1 MPTDIIKV
9 IAPAVVAFIVGIGIT
24 PIVTYHLYKYRVW
37 KMKPGKTALD
47 GTAAVEFN
55 RLHADGEVRTPR
67 MGGIVIWASVLIT
80 IFGIALLAKWW
91 PTAAT
96 LKLDFLSRDQT
107 WVPITTLLV
116 GAIVGFLSDYLDVRG
131 SGRGLSLRYR
141 LIVIFA
147 LSFFIGWWFYDKL
160 DVVAIGIPFGD
171 PLQIGWLIVPFFV
184 FVALALYASGVIDG
198 IDGLS
203 GGIFAAIFASYTLI
217 AAAQEQINLA
227 AFSAAVLGGI
237 LAFLWFNIPPARFYM
252 TETGTMALT
261 LTIAVLAFMTDTP
274 GEGIGIAVLPII
286 GFLLVAT
293 VASNI
298 LQIASKRFRG
308 KKLLLVAPLHHHFEA
323 IGWPGYKVTMRYWV
337 LAIMFAFVGVIIALV
352 GA

>member
-1 MPTDIIKV
+1 MPADIIKI
-9 IAPAVVAFIVGIGIT
+9 IAPAIVSFVVGIGIT
-24 PIVTYHLYKYRVW
+24 PIVTYHLYKYKVW
-37 KMKPGKTALD
+37 KKTAGKVALD
-47 GTAAVEFN
+47 GNTAIEFN
-55 RLHADGEVRTPR
+55 KLHAEEEVKTPR

-80 IFGIALLAKWW
+80 IIGIAFLARWW

-116 GAIVGFLSDYLDVRG
+116 GAIVGFLSDYLDVLG

-203 GGIFAAIFASYTLI
+203 GGIFAAIFASY
-217 AAAQEQINLA
+217 
-227 AFSAAVLGGI
+227 
-237 LAFLWFNIPPARFYM
+237 
-252 TETGTMALT
+252 
-261 LTIAVLAFMTDTP
+261 
-274 GEGIGIAVLPII
+274 
-286 GFLLVAT
+286 
-293 VASNI
+293 
-298 LQIASKRFRG
+298 
-308 KKLLLVAPLHHHFEA
+308 
-323 IGWPGYKVTMRYWV
+323 
-337 LAIMFAFVGVIIALV
+337 
-352 GA
+352 